1 MPRTKYALAFKDE
14 AVRQVIYGG
23 QPVFDVAKRL
33 TISEGVLYI
42 RVSKFRKADAPVAG
56 DLKAMQAEVTKLKRS
71 VLCQVV
77 RVKYAFIQTHRREFR
92 LASMCRVLRVHR
104 SGYCA
109 WLHESLSPRAKV
121 NVVLT
126 PRIRESV
133 PI

>member
-1 MPRTKYALAFKDE
+1 MPRTKSALAFKDE
-14 AVRQVIYGG
+14 AARQVIYGG

-33 TISEGVLYI
+33 TISEGVLYT
-42 RVSKFRKADAPVAG
+42 RVSKFRKADAPVAA
-56 DLKAMQAEVTKLKRS
+56 DLTAMQTEVTKLKRS

-92 LASMCRVLRVHR
+92 LASMCRVLRVYR
-104 SGYCA
+104 SGYYA

>member
-1 MPRTKYALAFKDE
+1 MPRTKSALALKDE

-42 RVSKFRKADAPVAG
+42 RVSKFRKADAPVAA

-104 SGYCA
+104 SGYYA
-109 WLHESLSPRAKV
+109 WLHEPLSPRAKV